1 MVETRQEIEI
11 ELMELPNKMEHQRKL
26 IEKCIEDVTFSLNN
40 EVKYD
45 KIMRKELRTM
55 IHAAIVQNELSS
67 EEFTVCSYR
76 GFDVVIPTNMTKQK
90 PFVYLER
97 TGRYRVDMSFSETG
111 TLVRLDN
118 FIDNIS
124 EYRDNLVHGLSNLK
138 IRESEIKEELQA
150 KDSYAD
156 IIKELK
162 MELEKIDKE
171 LGVDI
176 K

>member
-1 MVETRQEIEI
+1 M
-11 ELMELPNKMEHQRKL
+11 
-26 IEKCIEDVTFSLNN
+26 TFCSRN

-45 KIMRKELRTM
+45 KIVRKELRTM
-55 IHAAIVQNELSS
+55 IHDAIIQNELSS

-97 TGRYRVDMSFSETG
+97 SGRYRVDMSFSATG
-111 TLVRLDN
+111 TLMRLDN

-124 EYRDNLVHGLSNLK
+124 EHRNNLVNGLSNLK
-138 IRESEIKEELQA
+138 IRETEIKEELQT

-156 IIKELK
+156 IIEELK

-171 LGVDI
+171 LGVY
-176 K
+176 KK

>member
-1 MVETRQEIEI
+1 
-11 ELMELPNKMEHQRKL
+11 
-26 IEKCIEDVTFSLNN
+26 
-40 EVKYD
+40 
-45 KIMRKELRTM
+45 
-55 IHAAIVQNELSS
+55 
-67 EEFTVCSYR
+67 
-76 GFDVVIPTNMTKQK
+76 
-90 PFVYLER
+90 
-97 TGRYRVDMSFSETG
+97 MSFSETG

-156 IIKELK
+156 IIEELK